1 MADETKQKEQEA
13 PTGLGTSELRAA
25 QRIARDISQTAVRVR
40 KALAKFGKL
49 PTVRGSIK
57 SELLTTI
64 EALRA
69 LETEAATIFVASRRM
84 IAGAASTEDPE
95 AAAFADGYR
104 DYADEIA
111 EDLDWVMVPEDALV
125 IPAVEGDGAYVEAFL
140 WIDAQDVEDDED
152 AVEGDDEDDLDDED
166 DDGEFDEDEDDDLDD
181 EDEDDLDDDEDDE
194 E

>member
-1 MADETKQKEQEA
+1 MADETTTEQNEQEL

-25 QRIARDISQTAVRVR
+25 QRIARDISQTASRVR
-40 KALAKFGKL
+40 KALSKFGKL

-69 LETEAATIFVASRRM
+69 LEVEASTIFVASRRM

-104 DYADEIA
+104 DYAVDIA
-111 EDLDWVMVPEDALV
+111 ADLDWVMVPEDALV

-140 WIDAQDVEDDED
+140 WIDAEDVEDDED
-152 AVEGDDEDDLDDED
+152 AAEGD
-166 DDGEFDEDEDDDLDD
+166 
-181 EDEDDLDDDEDDE
+181 DEDDLDDDEDDE
-194 E
+194 DDGEFDEDDDLDDEDDDLDDEE